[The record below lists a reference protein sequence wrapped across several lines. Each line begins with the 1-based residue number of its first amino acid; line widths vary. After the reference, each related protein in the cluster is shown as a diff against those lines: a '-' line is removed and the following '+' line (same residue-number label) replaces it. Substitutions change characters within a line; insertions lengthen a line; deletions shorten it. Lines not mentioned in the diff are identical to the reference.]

1 MANVKMKR
9 VPCGEEKLKISNDQE
24 LEQSESNA
32 HPKTQKGNDQ
42 KHTVSRTSNYF
53 PKGCHSVT
61 CMNAH
66 TKGAQIKTNNGRT
79 ALEWNSVVSSFL
91 CWLYRRDGHVNL
103 Q

>member
-1 MANVKMKR
+1 MNMSNKTFSARDFAMSAAMCQRMANVKMKR

-24 LEQSESNA
+24 LVQSESNA

-66 TKGAQIKTNNGRT
+66 TKGAQIK
-79 ALEWNSVVSSFL
+79 
-91 CWLYRRDGHVNL
+91 
-103 Q
+103 